1 MSQRAILIFV
11 ASILLMGCD
20 SHAYY
25 VEAQNYVSEAQQ
37 VLKDEQ
43 WCSKRASCSVNDLV
57 KFEAGGWQLGPLNY
71 GGVYINVYQVDDSSV
86 SGKIIA
92 RFREK
97 QKGMPG
103 VPVHVKV
110 YASKHNEPKRLTAE
124 AKIG

>member
-1 MSQRAILIFV
+1 MRQRTILVFVVSIFLTGCNSQ
-11 ASILLMGCD
+11 
-20 SHAYY
+20 AYNEEARIY
-25 VEAQNYVSEAQQ
+25 VLEAQQ

-43 WCSKRASCSVNDLV
+43 WCSKRASCSANDLV
-57 KFEAGGWQLGPLNY
+57 KFEAGRWQLGPIKH

-92 RFREK
+92 RVREK

-103 VPVHVKV
+103 VSVHVKV